1 MLSSTFDRTYIQVIN
16 PQTAFASLPRSCHD
30 YILGTLISPA
40 QGQVARAIAT
50 CRLQGTSRGQ
60 MASLILSR
68 PRKSFISQ
76 RALAEVLSLLPK
88 DEEEPASS
96 RAALKRKRD
105 RGLNLNTPY
114 GPLWKEMTGFVMK
127 EGPPLKIVYLDP
139 IALLWTSCSQGGG
152 FQSFWSDVASRH
164 ACDPSHPWDI
174 CLYVDEVSPG
184 NQLKPS
190 NERKLQV
197 IYFSVKQFGKL
208 ALSKEDAWWVLTAV
222 CSADVKRV
230 EDGMAQVMKRILRI
244 FLLERRDA
252 LLHGVLLPFPNNQKW
267 TLCCKLGSLTLF

>member
-1 MLSSTFDRTYIQVIN
+1 M
-16 PQTAFASLPRSCHD
+16 
-30 YILGTLISPA
+30 
-40 QGQVARAIAT
+40 
-50 CRLQGTSRGQ
+50 
-60 MASLILSR
+60 
-68 PRKSFISQ
+68 
-76 RALAEVLSLLPK
+76 
-88 DEEEPASS
+88 
-96 RAALKRKRD
+96 
-105 RGLNLNTPY
+105 
-114 GPLWKEMTGFVMK
+114 
-127 EGPPLKIVYLDP
+127 
-139 IALLWTSCSQGGG
+139 
-152 FQSFWSDVASRH
+152 
-164 ACDPSHPWDI
+164 DI

-222 CSADVKRV
+222 RSADVKRV

-267 TLCCKLGSLTLF
+267 TLCCKLGSPTLF